1 MTSARGWRWSAVHA
15 ALVLVL
21 PFAAATAAAPAASEP
36 RGAPGKLDFE
46 LTLRQSGP
54 FQLPCPTDAIACVP
68 WTGSG
73 SIRGLGKVSVT
84 YDWLLGVGPPA
95 CAADFAKRLT
105 TIGQLSVVGKG
116 TINVTFAEG
125 AGCLPFEGRVSDW
138 WYEPQEFAITGGTGR
153 FAAATGR
160 GTRLMRLVVAGA
172 SAATEAWMATLEV
185 PGHAFD
191 VTPPT
196 LRGGAATTVRVSKT
210 ARSAR
215 VTFTVKATDGV
226 DGTVPVSCQ
235 PRSGSR
241 FKTGKTTVR
250 CEATDSSANTGKEAF
265 TVTVKRQ
272 R

>member
-1 MTSARGWRWSAVHA
+1 MTSATGWRRSAVQA

-21 PFAAATAAAPAASEP
+21 SFAAATAAASAASEP
-36 RGAPGKLDFE
+36 QVAAGELGFQ

-54 FQLPCPTDAIACVP
+54 FQLPCPTDAVACVP

-73 SIRGLGKVSVT
+73 SVRGLGEVSVT

-105 TIGQLSVVGKG
+105 TIGRLSVAGKG

-125 AGCLPFEGRVSDW
+125 ARCSPFEGGRLDW

-160 GTRLMRLVVAGA
+160 GTRVMRLVVAGA
-172 SAATEAWMATLEV
+172 SAATEAWMAKLEV
-185 PGHAFD
+185 PGQVFD

-196 LRGGAATTVRVSKT
+196 LRGATGKTVLVSNG

-215 VTFTVKATDGV
+215 VTFTVTPTDGV
-226 DGTVPVSCQ
+226 DGAVPVSCR

-241 FKTGKTTVR
+241 FKLGRTTVR
-250 CEATDSSANTGKEAF
+250 CEATDSSGNTAREAF
-265 TVTVKRQ
+265 TVTVERGQ
-272 R
+272 